1 MRMEWEEKKKISSK
15 QKSHTKKQIHLYKKK
30 KKKKKKSS
38 NKITHQFFN
47 SLRLPT
53 LARQSQTPLHPIASV
68 EQKSLGGWS
77 TLGQREIE
85 RVRRQ
90 RNQESKN

>member
-1 MRMEWEEKKKISSK
+1 VGGKKKKKVSSK
-15 QKSHTKKQIHLYKKK
+15 QKSHTKKQIHLYK

-53 LARQSQTPLHPIASV
+53 LARQSQTPLHPIARV
-68 EQKSLGGWS
+68 EQKSLGG
-77 TLGQREIE
+77 
-85 RVRRQ
+85 
-90 RNQESKN
+90 